1 MQNVVNVAVTGSTY
15 VLIAI
20 GLTMVY
26 GLVRILHVAHA
37 AVYTL
42 GAFVGLVVWKE
53 GAGLWGA
60 LIAAA
65 LVTGVAGVAI
75 YNVVYRPILDRPPLV
90 GLIGSV
96 AIFIMAQALYEQD
109 IFFGPAKHLFNPT
122 TSLPSFNVGDLRVSS
137 DQFLVL
143 AVTAILITT
152 VLALL
157 RYTRLGLEWRAIAI
171 DGQMANAAGIRV
183 NRSMSL
189 NFFLG
194 SALAGIGGV
203 LVGAFDERVFAAMG
217 AVPAYKAFVIVVM
230 GGLGNVKGAVVAA
243 YVLAAAETFLIA
255 RFGYLLPRD
264 AIAFAVLIL
273 VLMFFPRGL
282 LGQK

>member
-1 MQNVVNVAVTGSTY
+1 MQNVVNVAVTGSIY

-42 GAFVGLVVWKE
+42 GAFVGLIVWQE
-53 GAGLWGA
+53 GAGLWPA
-60 LIAAA
+60 IIAAA
-65 LVTGVAGVAI
+65 FVTGVAGVAI
-75 YNVVYRPILDRPPLV
+75 YNLVYRPILDRPPLV
-90 GLIGSV
+90 GLIASV
-96 AIFIMAQALYEQD
+96 AIFILAQALYEQD
-109 IFFGPAKHLFNPT
+109 IFFGPDKHLFNPT
-122 TSLPSFNVGDLRVSS
+122 SGLPSFDIGAMRASS
-137 DQFLVL
+137 DQLLVL
-143 AVTAILITT
+143 TVATVLITT

-217 AVPAYKAFVIVVM
+217 SVPAYKAFVIVVM

-243 YVLAAAETFLIA
+243 YVLAAAETFLIT